1 MWAVVAGLVVLAVG
15 TILVLTGIFF
25 SFAEYQNDKELDGP
39 EGFVKALTGL
49 VKALSGEPRSTVCFT
64 FGTLLI
70 FLGGV
75 IAGVA
80 GLTS

>member
-1 MWAVVAGLVVLAVG
+1 MTLVVAGLVVMGVG
-15 TILVLTGIFF
+15 TILVLVGIGF
-25 SFAEYQNDKELDGP
+25 SWSEYRKDKELGP
-39 EGFVKALTGL
+39 SGFVQALADL
-49 VKALSGEPRSTVCFT
+49 VKAIAGQPRSIVCFT

-80 GLTS
+80 GLTV